1 MNSFLNKYS
10 VIKFFGNL
18 PDGGIIDSCEM
29 TNKNGMQLKVITYG
43 ATITSLKIPLGK
55 GGFID
60 VVLGFDTLEAYIK
73 SFDLESAPY
82 LGSTVGRYA
91 GRISNGDFNLNGKT
105 INLNRNNNNNSLH
118 GGNIG
123 FSQKQWKI
131 KNVTE
136 GENPSITLSYFSP
149 DGEENY
155 PGDLSIDLTY
165 TLSDENE
172 LIIEYVATTSED
184 TVINLTHHS
193 YFNLDGH
200 SSTILEQDLL
210 INSNKILETNEHNIP
225 TGQFLNLEN
234 NLFDFNQAKKCPQ
247 TIDTTFVLNDGEE
260 ISASLFSPKN
270 NLEMLVYT
278 NQPAVH
284 IYVGGNCFNA
294 IKGKENADYHPL
306 SGICFETQNFPD
318 APNHDHFPNAV
329 LRKNEVYQHKTMY
342 KFQNLGNTYLQ
353 EI

>member
-18 PDGGIIDSCEM
+18 PDGGVIDSCEM

-105 INLNRNNNNNSLH
+105 FNLNRNNNNNSLH

-210 INSNKILETNEHNIP
+210 IHSNKILETNEHNIP

-329 LRKNEVYQHKTMY
+329 LRKDEVYQHKTMY